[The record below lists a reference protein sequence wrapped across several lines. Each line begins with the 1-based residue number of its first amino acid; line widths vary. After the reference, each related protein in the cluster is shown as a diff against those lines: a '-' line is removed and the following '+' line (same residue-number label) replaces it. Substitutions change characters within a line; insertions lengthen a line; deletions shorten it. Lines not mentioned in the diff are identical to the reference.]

1 MKPFL
6 KWVGGKR
13 QLLPDIMPRIPASF
27 QRYVEPF
34 VGGGAVFFHLQPE
47 QGWINDLNPEL
58 VNCYK
63 VVRDDVEA
71 LITHLQQHIYDKD
84 YYLAQRSLDRAEGGL
99 SSLSAVA
106 RASRFI
112 YLNRTGFNGMYRVN
126 AKGYF
131 NVPFGRYKNPKIVD
145 ATGLRACSDVLQS
158 VTITNLSYADVLAEC
173 GPGDFVY
180 LDPPYVPLTQTSNF
194 TQYADGGFGEAAQ
207 RDLAA
212 ALHHL
217 DQRNVPFLASN
228 AYAPLVFELYE
239 GLSIHIV
246 YAKRAINS
254 DGQKRQAVREVLISN
269 AATR

>member
-13 QLLPDIMPRIPASF
+13 QLLPDIEPRIPASF

-34 VGGGAVFFHLQPE
+34 VGGGAVFFHLQPAT
-47 QGWINDLNPEL
+47 GWINDLNPEL
-58 VNCYK
+58 VNCYQ

-71 LITHLQQHIYDKD
+71 LIAHLQQHIYEKD
-84 YYLAQRSLDRAEGGL
+84 YYLEQRSLDRGAGGL
-99 SSLSAVA
+99 SALSEVA

-126 AKGYF
+126 AKGQF

-145 ATGLRACSDVLQS
+145 APGLRACSAALRS
-158 VTITNLSYADVLAEC
+158 VKITNLSYADVLAEC
-173 GPGDFVY
+173 GAGDFVY

-194 TQYADGGFGEAAQ
+194 TQYADGGFDEAAQ

-212 ALHHL
+212 SLHHL
-217 DQRNVPFLASN
+217 NQRKIPFLASN
-228 AYAPLVFELYE
+228 AYAPLVLEIYE
-239 GLSIHIV
+239 GLNIDIV

-254 DGQKRQAVREVLISN
+254 DATKRDAVREVLISN
-269 AATR
+269 C